1 MARRSRFELCMEIIG
16 LCNSPGLSRSGL
28 VTKAN
33 VTSSRIHEILFGLID
48 DQLLKTENRKYSP
61 GGFRMM
67 KGTDYYI
74 RTQEGD
80 DLIKD
85 FNGVKERITIEGSQ
99 GARGIQRSRGSA

>member
-1 MARRSRFELCMEIIG
+1 MEIIG

-33 VTSSRIHEILFGLID
+33 VTSSRINEILFGLIND
-48 DQLLKTENRKYSP
+48 KLLKTENRKYSP

-67 KGTDYYI
+67 KGTEYYI
-74 RTQEGD
+74 RTNEGD

-85 FNGVKERITIEGSQ
+85 FNDVKKRISTEGSQ
-99 GARGIQRSRGSA
+99 GVQGTQRSRGSA